1 MVQPDWIERNKPL
14 MAFAGRIYPRF
25 VCDLRALVDIESESG
40 DAEGSGQIAR
50 WLQGKLAALS
60 ASVET
65 RANTNGVHLIARLPG
80 NGQGRFLFLMHTDT
94 VHPRGSLLKQP
105 FLVDDQGHAYG
116 PGAGDSKSSVV
127 FSLYV
132 AEALQALAG
141 DSFSEMVLYFDC
153 EEEIGSEDEEAIVIE
168 LAQNVDVAFVLDTAR
183 PDWGIVTRRKGIAG
197 YELRVHGIP
206 GHSGNAPQATASAT
220 MELAHQ
226 LTALN
231 QLASPSP
238 GDPTQFSHAALVARS
253 IQDHG
258 QFIPEISI
266 NAGVIG
272 TRNTK
277 ANVVPDQ
284 AYAVVEVRAYQQAD
298 LERIDQAVY
307 AQTSHPTVSGTR
319 VEVIRGRSL
328 LPMEKSQASAR
339 IIELY
344 KQIVRTIYQA
354 EVVEWSAGGITVG
367 NLTSQYI
374 PTVDAL
380 AVEVHNE
387 HDLLREYADL
397 NTFAP
402 RLVSLVLL
410 VQELGRGPAI

>member
-1 MVQPDWIERNKPL
+1 MVQPGWIERSKPL
-14 MAFAGRIYPRF
+14 MAFTSHAYPQYVEELRI
-25 VCDLRALVDIESESG
+25 LVNIESESG
-40 DAEGSGQIAR
+40 DAEGSHQVAE
-50 WLQGKLAALS
+50 WLKGKLGARDAA
-60 ASVET
+60 VEWQPN
-65 RANTNGVHLIARLPG
+65 ANGVHLIARLTG
-80 NGQGRFLFLMHTDT
+80 SGQGRFLFLMHTDT
-94 VHPRGSLLKQP
+94 VHPRGALLKQP
-105 FLVDDQGHAYG
+105 FRVDDLGHAYG

-153 EEEIGSEDEEAIVIE
+153 EEEIGSEDEEAIVID

-197 YELRVHGIP
+197 YELRVQGIP

-231 QLASPSP
+231 QLASPPP
-238 GDPTQFSHAALVARS
+238 GDPTQFSHAALAARS

-266 NAGVIG
+266 NAGAIG
-272 TRNTK
+272 TPNTK
-277 ANVVPDQ
+277 VNVVPDQ

-298 LERIDQAVY
+298 LERIDQAMH
-307 AQTSHPTVSGTR
+307 AQTSHLTVSGTR

-328 LPMEKSQASAR
+328 PPMEKSEASAR

-354 EVVEWSAGGITVG
+354 GVVEWSAGGITVG
-367 NLTSQYI
+367 NLTSLYV

-397 NTFAP
+397 STFAP

-410 VQELGRGPAI
+410 IQELGSR